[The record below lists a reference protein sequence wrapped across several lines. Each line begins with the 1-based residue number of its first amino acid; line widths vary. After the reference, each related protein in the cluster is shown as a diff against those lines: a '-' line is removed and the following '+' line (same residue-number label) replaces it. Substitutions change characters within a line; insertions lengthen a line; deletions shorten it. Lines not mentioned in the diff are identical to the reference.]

1 MPKKE
6 INLEPVTHI
15 TVDAIGKP
23 GERTFYLQ
31 GIKGS
36 QTVHLL
42 IEKVQLQTL
51 VAGAEQFLQEI
62 AERYPQLKIPEGS
75 YSEDEMRISP
85 PVEPEFRVGDIGL
98 AFDLER
104 DLVCIISK
112 EISLD
117 LKEEKEMSI
126 ARFWCT
132 RSQLSAIAKW
142 GNAVAA
148 RGRPICPQCLQPME
162 AEGHFCPKKNGRKR

>member
-1 MPKKE
+1 MPDKE
-6 INLEPVTHI
+6 INLDSVTHI

-31 GIKGS
+31 GIKGT
-36 QTVHLL
+36 QIVNLL

-51 VAGAEQFLQEI
+51 VVGAEQFLQEI
-62 AERYPQLKIPEGS
+62 SGRYPKLGATEGS
-75 YSEDEMRISP
+75 YSEDEMHISP

-117 LKEEKEMSI
+117 VKEEKEMSI

-132 RSQLSAIAKW
+132 RAQLAALAKW
-142 GNAVAA
+142 GKEVVAH
-148 RGRPICPQCLQPME
+148 GRPICPQCLQPME
-162 AEGHFCPKKNGRKR
+162 AEGHFCPKKNGRKH